1 MWGKSHLNGI
11 PLPSN
16 GITQSP
22 GAAFKTRYI
31 PFITRVMKLYEECSP
46 SFVRLFPNGTLL
58 LLTWSWIIHVFGCYP
73 LMVYLRFNFKAAPY
87 ASLYLTLIRALLF
100 LFYPL
105 FNYLGEYCWSRYKI
119 MICGTVL
126 SLIGVFISGPCI
138 SMIIRSCMANFFTD
152 QRCFVKYPIVAV
164 SFTGILIYF
173 IGVSLFEANSLQFGV
188 SLLQSNSKKKVRT
201 FVSLYVWTIHISE
214 YCGLPLV
221 YFLVHLGSP
230 YWCACCL
237 LLPVFLLFVCSR
249 EKRHNLIADPV
260 KQTFSVFK
268 LLTNYVR
275 NNLLCRRFVT
285 SNKSTIEPEDSA
297 IFNRFLTLFLS
308 LLGYHMMQSSSLP
321 RRMWFDFDD
330 DWLIGYRLHYTFAV
344 EIIEVL
350 PLFALVLFVISR
362 RRNFFVKIKPIIRLK
377 YGVMLSVFVL
387 LSSWLTMLEF
397 RLAYDFNRSLR
408 SFVSVSILA
417 ISFIKGLANLLVI
430 PAILESVL
438 LYSPVS
444 IQGPLISLWHCFR
457 FLPYFFLSFSVVQRY
472 SFIPLSFLTI
482 LAIVSTLI
490 FQLSHRRLLIQRPQS
505 QLNRNGL
512 NV

>member
-1 MWGKSHLNGI
+1 MWGKNHLNGI

-31 PFITRVMKLYEECSP
+31 PFITRAMKLYEEFSP
-46 SFVRLFPNGTLL
+46 SSVLFPNGTLL

-73 LMVYLRFNFKAAPY
+73 LMVYLKFNFKAAPY
-87 ASLYLTLIRALLF
+87 ASVYLSLIRALLF

-138 SMIIRSCMANFFTD
+138 SMIIRSCMTNFFTD
-152 QRCFVKYPIVAV
+152 QRCFVKYPVVAV

-188 SLLQSNSKKKVRT
+188 TLLQSNSKKKVRT

-230 YWCACCL
+230 YWCACVL
-237 LLPVFLLFVCSR
+237 LLPVFLLFICSR
-249 EKRHNLIADPV
+249 EKRQNLIVEPV
-260 KQTFSVFK
+260 KQHFSVFK
-268 LLTNYVR
+268 LLMNYVR
-275 NNLLCRRFVT
+275 TNMPCRRFVT
-285 SNKSTIEPEDSA
+285 SNKNTIESDDST
-297 IFNRFLTLFLS
+297 IFNRFLTLFLT

-321 RRMWFDFDD
+321 RRMSFDFDD
-330 DWLIGYRLHYTFAV
+330 DWLIGYRLRYTFAV
-344 EIIEVL
+344 EILGVL
-350 PLFALVLFVISR
+350 PVFALVIFVVSR
-362 RRNFFVKIKPIIRLK
+362 RRNFFVKIKPILRLK
-377 YGVMLSVFVL
+377 YGVMLSLFVL
-387 LSSWLTMLEF
+387 LLSWLAMLEF

-417 ISFIKGLANLLVI
+417 ISFIKGLTNLLVI
-430 PAILESVL
+430 PALLESVL
-438 LYSPVS
+438 LYSPSS
-444 IQGPLISLWHCFR
+444 IQGLLISLWHCFR
-457 FLPYFFLSFSVVQRY
+457 FLPYFIFSFSDIQHY
-472 SFIPLSFLTI
+472 NFIPLSFLTL
-482 LAIVSTLI
+482 LAIVATFI
-490 FQLSHRRLLIQRPQS
+490 FQLSYRRLLIQRSQS

-512 NV
+512 HV